1 MSSATTDFQSTELH
15 RTVYGTKQMNIIDDG
30 PEHFSEQAIN
40 LIRATEDVWLEIMDV
55 HHAESFEQAKNF
67 GNSCIL
73 NKRIAA
79 EVKDLGAAV
88 PVWDGVSKIIGAA
101 HKEIE
106 LLEEVLWIE
115 KRCSVKWES
124 RRN

>member
-1 MSSATTDFQSTELH
+1 
-15 RTVYGTKQMNIIDDG
+15 
-30 PEHFSEQAIN
+30 
-40 LIRATEDVWLEIMDV
+40 MDV

-88 PVWDGVSKIIGAA
+88 PV
-101 HKEIE
+101 
-106 LLEEVLWIE
+106 
-115 KRCSVKWES
+115 
-124 RRN
+124 